1 MDVCTKYLNMHNDAA
16 VYLFPFVLEYS
27 LLATGDLAIMLEKL
41 GHDEKPDV
49 MANIKQ
55 IFHK

>member
-1 MDVCTKYLNMHNDAA
+1 MHNDAA